1 MAQHHVPEIAGVD
14 LDFTPRSY
22 FTERDLRLALPS
34 DILGR
39 ARRDMAR
46 QLVAQGEDPPA
57 EMLVAALTA
66 SDRAAAGRIH
76 PMLMGGEYLP
86 RMKATE
92 VEIARISMRSVTG
105 DQVSVRARRRG
116 PRIAYSIVDEYESE
130 YVEYDPRP
138 RTSVRPLRMRDLV
151 AMLDT
156 ACPDG
161 GAVMSHTLL
170 LIPHVDSHDE
180 LRRFTSVESD
190 FYPELGR
197 YYAGRFEEHFA
208 SLESEY
214 DEEEDEEDDEQDV
227 VDSGGASAGRPSSG

>member
-1 MAQHHVPEIAGVD
+1 MAQHQVPEVAGID

-22 FTERDLRLALPS
+22 FIERDLKLALPS

-46 QLVAQGEDPPA
+46 RLVAEGEDPPA
-57 EMLVAALTA
+57 EMLVAALTER
-66 SDRAAAGRIH
+66 DRVAAGRVH
-76 PMLMGGEYLP
+76 PMFMGGEYLP
-86 RMKATE
+86 HMKATE
-92 VEIARISMRSVTG
+92 VEIARISLRSVTC

-116 PRIAYSIVDEYESE
+116 ARIAYSIVDEYESE

-138 RTSVRPLRMRDLV
+138 RTSVRPLTMRKLI
-151 AMLDT
+151 AMLDG

-170 LIPHVDSHDE
+170 LIPHVDSPDE
-180 LRRFTSVESD
+180 LHRFTSVESD

-197 YYAGRFEEHFA
+197 YYAGRFDEYFD
-208 SLESEY
+208 SLQAECE
-214 DEEEDEEDDEQDV
+214 DEEEEDEEDE
-227 VDSGGASAGRPSSG
+227 SAEG